1 VKIEVRYLAQVRH
14 AVGHAGETLAVEP
27 PCTVA
32 ELVRLL
38 PGRHEAL
45 RGLLTDDRGGVLPS
59 LLLFVGAEQVTSVSQ
74 PLRDGDVLLVLS
86 PMAGG

>member
-1 VKIEVRYLAQVRH
+1 VRIEVRYLAQVRH
-14 AVGHAGETLAVEP
+14 AAGRPGETLEVAS

-38 PGRHEAL
+38 AGRHEVL
-45 RGLLTDDRGGVLPS
+45 RGLLTDDRGGVSPS
-59 LLLFVGAEQVTSVSQ
+59 LLLFVGAEQVESVSQ
-74 PLRDGDVLLVLS
+74 SLHDGDVVLVLS